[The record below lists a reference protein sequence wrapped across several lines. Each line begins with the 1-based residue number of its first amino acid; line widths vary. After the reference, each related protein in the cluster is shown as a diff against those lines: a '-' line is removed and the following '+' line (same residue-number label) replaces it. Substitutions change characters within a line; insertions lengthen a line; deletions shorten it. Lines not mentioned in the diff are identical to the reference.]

1 MARLKALVQYLVIL
15 SITGFLLW
23 LALRKL
29 ISSEDGEDVIGLL
42 LSTWSESDK
51 FYMMLMA
58 IVAMASHALR
68 ALRWKMLLDI
78 SQHPSTFLRAFY
90 SLMIGYLVNMAIP
103 RGGEL
108 SRCYNLY
115 KMDKT
120 PIEISLGSV
129 VAERTI
135 DFLCM
140 ILVFILTFIFE
151 WRPITKLVVQF
162 MAENNAGGALGIEW
176 LFTALAVILIIISLI
191 YFLSKS
197 EKFKSSVKKF
207 WVGFKTGLLSVF
219 ALKRKGVFIFH
230 TVTIW
235 LLYFLMTKLV
245 LMAFPETALL
255 SWAAVLVIFSVGILA
270 MAIPLPGGAGSYHV
284 LLPLALVGL
293 YTIPE
298 SRAIAFTFI
307 FHAWQS
313 FILVLAGA
321 ISLIASF
328 IIIKW
333 QAKKKY

>member
-1 MARLKALVQYLVIL
+1 MVRLKALVQYLVIL
-15 SITGFLLW
+15 CITGFLLW
-23 LALRKL
+23 IALRKL

-51 FYMMLMA
+51 FYMLLMA

-115 KMDKT
+115 KMDRT

-140 ILVFILTFIFE
+140 MLVFILTFIFE
-151 WRPITKLVVQF
+151 WQPITKLVSQF
-162 MAENNAGGALGIEW
+162 MAENNVGSALGMEW
-176 LFTALAVILIIISLI
+176 LFVALAVILIIISLI

-219 ALKRKGVFIFH
+219 ALKRKGVFIYY
-230 TVTIW
+230 TVSIW

-284 LLPLALVGL
+284 LLPLALIGL